1 MKSSCLPIVAIV
13 ELELFQH
20 DILRFAIVNIY
31 HSFTI
36 VAMINQQS
44 PRNMDRFMGVA
55 FGSMLGTITIGTCG
69 SLLGIPGCRNHGVC
83 PWGLPMGFA
92 HGFAHGKTMA
102 KSRISDVSGDFQ
114 WKTNQKKRSIDIGS
128 GWHVLNGRCH
138 GDLGS
143 YWNFVS
149 GTSVS
154 FKRGLVWHIGTFL
167 FACMCFHVYHVF
179 LVPPRVLV
187 LGLIPGDL

>member
-1 MKSSCLPIVAIV
+1 MAKLLEKNMKSSCLPIVAIV

-69 SLLGIPGCRNHGVC
+69 SLVGIPGCRNHGVC

-92 HGFAHGKTMA
+92 HGVCPWGLPMGKPWPNPGFPM
-102 KSRISDVSGDFQ
+102 
-114 WKTNQKKRSIDIGS
+114 
-128 GWHVLNGRCH
+128 
-138 GDLGS
+138 
-143 YWNFVS
+143 
-149 GTSVS
+149 
-154 FKRGLVWHIGTFL
+154 
-167 FACMCFHVYHVF
+167 F
-179 LVPPRVLV
+179 LVIFSEKQIKKKGP
-187 LGLIPGDL
+187 LILDPADMF

>member
-1 MKSSCLPIVAIV
+1 MAKLLEKNMKSSCLPIVAIV

-20 DILRFAIVNIY
+20 DISRFAIVNIY

-69 SLLGIPGCRNHGVC
+69 SLVGIPGCRNHGVC

-92 HGFAHGKTMA
+92 HGVCPWGLPMGKPWPNPGFPM
-102 KSRISDVSGDFQ
+102 
-114 WKTNQKKRSIDIGS
+114 
-128 GWHVLNGRCH
+128 
-138 GDLGS
+138 
-143 YWNFVS
+143 
-149 GTSVS
+149 
-154 FKRGLVWHIGTFL
+154 
-167 FACMCFHVYHVF
+167 F
-179 LVPPRVLV
+179 LVIFSEKQIKKKGP
-187 LGLIPGDL
+187 LILDPADMF

>member
-69 SLLGIPGCRNHGVC
+69 SLVGIPGCRNHGVC

-92 HGFAHGKTMA
+92 HGVCPWENHGQIQDFRCFWWFSVKN
-102 KSRISDVSGDFQ
+102 KSKKKVHWYWIRLTCFERPVSWWPGILLKLRQ
-114 WKTNQKKRSIDIGS
+114 
-128 GWHVLNGRCH
+128 WHVR
-138 GDLGS
+138 
-143 YWNFVS
+143 F
-149 GTSVS
+149 
-154 FKRGLVWHIGTFL
+154 F
-167 FACMCFHVYHVF
+167 
-179 LVPPRVLV
+179 
-187 LGLIPGDL
+187 